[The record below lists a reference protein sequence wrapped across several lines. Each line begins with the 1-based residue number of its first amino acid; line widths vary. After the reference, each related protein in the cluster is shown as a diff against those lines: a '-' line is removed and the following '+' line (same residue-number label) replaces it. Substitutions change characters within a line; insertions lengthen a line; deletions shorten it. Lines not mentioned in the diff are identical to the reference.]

1 MHAVVAMY
9 ESHGGAAIAF
19 NVLQEAELDMHQ
31 LTIVGENSL
40 VGEQRL
46 GFEAVGI
53 PARRVVDYEEDVK
66 SGKFLVLAGGTADVI
81 GRACALLGK
90 TCPTWLAA
98 HAA

>member
-1 MHAVVAMY
+1 
-9 ESHGGAAIAF
+9 
-19 NVLQEAELDMHQ
+19 
-31 LTIVGENSL
+31 
-40 VGEQRL
+40 
-46 GFEAVGI
+46 
-53 PARRVVDYEEDVK
+53 VDYEEDVK